1 MNIGS
6 GNLNIQIPLV
16 HLPGRNGHD
25 FDLSLT
31 YNSQNW
37 TPVASLTTPGPTPPA
52 DYDQVNIGWSYP
64 QADLYAIGSTGW
76 KFNLPVLYATGVMT
90 PPPTCANGPQ
100 CGGNSYSQS
109 FCVTNFYVVAGDGS
123 KYQFSSAKFGCTQ
136 TTTTCLAGGGG
147 CNYNTYN
154 QPDILIDYD
163 NAEPSPGTISP
174 SPYSGQ
180 GVMLDLTNAASGN
193 GTAVVRLRDGSQIQ
207 FPINNWGASSGGSL
221 ATYASLIADS
231 NGNVISVSQS
241 GQTITDTLNRSIT
254 ITGNSIQYKDSNG
267 QPRTVTLNYS
277 SQFPNS
283 AVPTFTSPA
292 VGQSGIAEVAA
303 TPISTMLSSIVLP
316 DGLSYSFQ
324 YNEFGEVVEVTYP
337 SGGYTRYAYAPFPI
351 NDYEW
356 TTSVFG
362 FADNREVIDKYTC
375 PAVAVAAGITTP
387 SGYVGS
393 SAPNTCPVSENH
405 THYGRPT
412 GTLASYP
419 VSVSDPDGNT
429 TVYGSNVGYTYP
441 GASVTACG
449 TPYLPPTQ
457 GPALMNYPI
466 GSTYLETTRAV
477 YQGTSTLLRSINPTY
492 QGCYKI
498 GEAITLPDGLT
509 SGTTWTYDTAPNSY
523 TVTVIDRGPSESFAA
538 YAETDN
544 VLYKNEY
551 AFGQGAPG
559 PLLRQTKYLYL
570 ATNSVK

>member
-316 DGLSYSFQ
+316 DGLTYAFQ
-324 YNEFGEVVEVTYP
+324 YNEYGEIVKITYP
-337 SGGYTRYAYAPFPI
+337 SGGYTRYAYQAMFPV
-351 NDYEW
+351 NSYVW
-356 TTSVFG
+356 TTTQAGSANLSN
-362 FADNREVIDKYTC
+362 FADDREVVDKYTC
-375 PAVAVAAGITTP
+375 QAVTVAAGATTP

-393 SAPNTCPVSENH
+393 SASSNCPVAENH
-405 THYGRPT
+405 TQYGRPT
-412 GTLASYP
+412 GTTASYP
-419 VSVSDPDGNT
+419 FTIYHANGNKT
-429 TVYGSNVGYTYP
+429 IFGG
-441 GASVTACG
+441 
-449 TPYLPPTQ
+449 PT
-457 GPALMNYPI
+457 
-466 GSTYLETTRAV
+466 
-477 YQGTSTLLRSINPTY
+477 
-492 QGCYKI
+492 
-498 GEAITLPDGLT
+498 
-509 SGTTWTYDTAPNSY
+509 
-523 TVTVIDRGPSESFAA
+523 AA
-538 YAETDN
+538 YAYPTAGN
-544 VLYKNEY
+544 GFVG
-551 AFGQGAPG
+551 FPSMAP
-559 PLLRQTKYLYL
+559 T
-570 ATNSVK
+570 